1 MTKRELF
8 EKYGRIINDG
18 IATESEVN
26 LVTDILGYSVETL
39 NQIIYV
45 RTGYRNIEQYEES
58 EIDTEP
64 DDIDDDMGF
73 DPFMGEYTFDC

>member
-1 MTKRELF
+1 MTKSELF
-8 EKYGRIINDG
+8 ERIINDG

-26 LVTDILGYSVETL
+26 LVTDIVGYSIETL

-64 DDIDDDMGF
+64 DDIDDDTGF

>member
-1 MTKRELF
+1 MTKSELF
-8 EKYGRIINDG
+8 ERIINDG

-26 LVTDILGYSVETL
+26 LVADIAGYSVETL

-64 DDIDDDMGF
+64 DDIDDDTGF

>member
-1 MTKRELF
+1 MTKSELF
-8 EKYGRIINDG
+8 VKIINDE
-18 IATESEVN
+18 IATESEVD
-26 LVTDILGYSVETL
+26 LVTDIVGYSIETL

-64 DDIDDDMGF
+64 DDIDDDTGF

>member
-1 MTKRELF
+1 MTKSELF
-8 EKYGRIINDG
+8 ERIINDG

-26 LVTDILGYSVETL
+26 LVTDIAGYSIETL

-64 DDIDDDMGF
+64 DDIDDDTGF

>member
-1 MTKRELF
+1 MTKSELF
-8 EKYGRIINDG
+8 ERIINDG

-26 LVTDILGYSVETL
+26 LVTDIAGYSVEIL

-45 RTGYRNIEQYEES
+45 RTGYRDIEQYEES

-64 DDIDDDMGF
+64 NDIDDDTGF

>member
-1 MTKRELF
+1 MTKSELF
-8 EKYGRIINDG
+8 ERIINDG

-26 LVTDILGYSVETL
+26 LVTDIAGYSVETL

-64 DDIDDDMGF
+64 DDIDDDTGF
-73 DPFMGEYTFDC
+73 DPFIGECTFDC

>member
-1 MTKRELF
+1 MTKSELF
-8 EKYGRIINDG
+8 ERIINDG

-26 LVTDILGYSVETL
+26 LVADIAGYSVEKL

-45 RTGYRNIEQYEES
+45 RTGYRDIEQYEES

-64 DDIDDDMGF
+64 DDIDDDTGF

>member
-1 MTKRELF
+1 MTKSELF
-8 EKYGRIINDG
+8 ERIINDG

-26 LVTDILGYSVETL
+26 LVTDIAGYSVEIL

-45 RTGYRNIEQYEES
+45 RTGYRDIEQYEES

-64 DDIDDDMGF
+64 DDIDDDTGF

>member
-1 MTKRELF
+1 MTKSELF
-8 EKYGRIINDG
+8 ERIINDG

-26 LVTDILGYSVETL
+26 LVADIAGYSVEIL

-45 RTGYRNIEQYEES
+45 RTGYRDIEQYEES

-64 DDIDDDMGF
+64 DDTGF
-73 DPFMGEYTFDC
+73 DPFIGEYTFDC

>member
-1 MTKRELF
+1 MTKSELF
-8 EKYGRIINDG
+8 ERIINDG

-26 LVTDILGYSVETL
+26 LVTDITGYSVETL

-64 DDIDDDMGF
+64 DDIDDDTGF
-73 DPFMGEYTFDC
+73 DPFMGGYTFDC

>member
-8 EKYGRIINDG
+8 ERIINDG

-26 LVTDILGYSVETL
+26 LVTDIAGYSVEIL

-45 RTGYRNIEQYEES
+45 RTGYRDIEQYEES

-64 DDIDDDMGF
+64 DDIDDDTGF
-73 DPFMGEYTFDC
+73 GPFMGEYTFDC

>member
-1 MTKRELF
+1 MTENELF
-8 EKYGRIINDG
+8 DRIINDG
-18 IATESEVN
+18 IATESEVD
-26 LVTDILGYSVETL
+26 LVTDIVGYSIETL

-64 DDIDDDMGF
+64 DDIDDDTGF

>member
-8 EKYGRIINDG
+8 KRIINDG
-18 IATESEVN
+18 IATESEIN
-26 LVTDILGYSVETL
+26 LVTDIAGYSVEIL
-39 NQIIYV
+39 NQIIYA

-58 EIDTEP
+58 ELDVEP
-64 DDIDDDMGF
+64 DDIDDDTGF

>member
-1 MTKRELF
+1 MTENELF
-8 EKYGRIINDG
+8 DRIINDG

-26 LVTDILGYSVETL
+26 LVTDIVGYSIETL

-64 DDIDDDMGF
+64 DDIDDDTGF

>member
-1 MTKRELF
+1 MTENELF
-8 EKYGRIINDG
+8 DRIINDG
-18 IATESEVN
+18 IATESEVD
-26 LVTDILGYSVETL
+26 LVTDIVGYSIETL

-64 DDIDDDMGF
+64 DNIDDDTGF

>member
-1 MTKRELF
+1 MTENELF
-8 EKYGRIINDG
+8 ERIINDG
-18 IATESEVN
+18 IATESEID
-26 LVTDILGYSVETL
+26 LVTDIAGYSIEIL

-45 RTGYRNIEQYEES
+45 RTGYRDIEQYEES

-64 DDIDDDMGF
+64 DDIDDDTGF

>member
-1 MTKRELF
+1 MTKSELF
-8 EKYGRIINDG
+8 ERIINDG

-26 LVTDILGYSVETL
+26 LVADIAGYSVEIL

-45 RTGYRNIEQYEES
+45 RTGYRDIEQCEES
-58 EIDTEP
+58 KIDTEP

-73 DPFMGEYTFDC
+73 DPYMGEYTFDC

>member
-1 MTKRELF
+1 MTKSELF
-8 EKYGRIINDG
+8 ERIINDG

-26 LVTDILGYSVETL
+26 LVTDIAGYSVEIL
-39 NQIIYV
+39 NQIIYA

>member
-1 MTKRELF
+1 MTENELF
-8 EKYGRIINDG
+8 DRIINDG
-18 IATESEVN
+18 IATESEVD
-26 LVTDILGYSVETL
+26 LVTDIAGYSVEIL

-58 EIDTEP
+58 ELDVEP
-64 DDIDDDMGF
+64 DDIDDDTGF

>member
-1 MTKRELF
+1 MTKSELF
-8 EKYGRIINDG
+8 ERIINDG
-18 IATESEVN
+18 IATKSEVN
-26 LVTDILGYSVETL
+26 LVTDIAGYSVEIL

-45 RTGYRNIEQYEES
+45 RTGYRDIEQYEES

-64 DDIDDDMGF
+64 DDIDDDTGF

>member
-8 EKYGRIINDG
+8 ERIINDG
-18 IATESEVN
+18 IATKSEVN
-26 LVTDILGYSVETL
+26 LVTDIAGYSVEIL

-45 RTGYRNIEQYEES
+45 RTGYRDIEQYEES

-64 DDIDDDMGF
+64 NDIDDDTGF